1 MGHTEL
7 LHGAG
12 ERQDDLAR
20 RDLVIDVLLVEIELA
35 LVELE
40 GADAARIDYLDGD
53 RLRGMQD
60 PGDVV
65 LDRRKILL
73 GCISA
78 FKFNQRKLDL
88 DEEHVYYK
96 VTPRQ
101 IILTLARAVQELGV
115 THPLHIHGCNL
126 GIPGN
131 IETTLDTV
139 RAAEGLRIHMTH
151 TQFLSYGT
159 EGDKKFSSG
168 AARLAELVAG
178 APNVSIDVGQVL
190 FGQT

>member
-1 MGHTEL
+1 WRDASMIAKGASAMLSSDAYFLRQLAAKEDFEAIKDYVAWI
-7 LHGAG
+7 LHAS
-12 ERQDDLAR
+12 QAIAIK
-20 RDLVIDVLLVEIELA
+20 VVN
-35 LVELE
+35 
-40 GADAARIDYLDGD
+40 
-53 RLRGMQD
+53 
-60 PGDVV
+60 PG
-65 LDRRKILL
+65 
-73 GCISA
+73 GISA

-101 IILTLARAVQELGV
+101 IILTLARAVQELGL

-168 AARLAELVAG
+168 AARLAELVNK
-178 APNVSIDVGQVL
+178 APNVSIGGWAAL
-190 FGQT
+190 FGQNCHAPGGSVRHN